1 MACAEAGAAAPILL
15 RPEGGWSRQ
24 AVLDWLLTH
33 AEAGTDLLIGVDLS
47 PALPFQDAGAYFPG
61 WPGSPGDAKALW
73 ALVDG
78 LSDADPHLGTGGFL
92 ADPEVARY
100 FRHGAGRQGDRFGE
114 QGRGRLRVCEARQL
128 TLGLAPSS
136 CFNLVGAAQV
146 GKSSLT
152 GMRVLHRLGG
162 RIPVW
167 PFDPV
172 PSAGPVIVEI
182 YTTIAAREAGV
193 RGGRS
198 KVRDAAT
205 LGEALRTLDSANDVR
220 LPSWDDHSTD
230 AVLSAAWLRRA
241 APGDALWSP
250 PGMEAVRATEGWTFG
265 VP

>member
-1 MACAEAGAAAPILL
+1 M
-15 RPEGGWSRQ
+15 
-24 AVLDWLLTH
+24 
-33 AEAGTDLLIGVDLS
+33 
-47 PALPFQDAGAYFPG
+47 F
-61 WPGSPGDAKALW
+61 
-73 ALVDG
+73 
-78 LSDADPHLGTGGFL
+78 
-92 ADPEVARY
+92 RY
-100 FRHGAGRQGDRFGE
+100 FRHGAGRQGDRFGA
-114 QGRGRLRVCEARQL
+114 QARGRLRVCEARQL

-182 YTTIAAREAGV
+182 YTTVAAREAGV

-241 APGDALWSP
+241 APRDALWSP

>member
-61 WPGSPGDAKALW
+61 WPGSPVDAKALW
-73 ALVDG
+73 ALVDE
-78 LSDADPHLGTGGFL
+78 LSEADPHLGAGGFL
-92 ADPEVARY
+92 SDPELFRY
-100 FRHGAGRQGDRFGE
+100 FRHGAGRQGDRFGIA
-114 QGRGRLRVCEARQL
+114 GRGRLRVCEQRQL
-128 TLGLAPSS
+128 DAGLSPSS

-152 GMRVLHRLGG
+152 GMRVLHRLAG

-193 RGGRS
+193 GGGRS
-198 KVRDAAT
+198 KIRDAPT
-205 LGEALRTLDSANDVR
+205 LGWALRNLDSGDDVR
-220 LPSWDDHSTD
+220 RPSWDDHSTD

-241 APGDALWSP
+241 AARGALWSP
-250 PGMEAVRATEGWTFG
+250 PGMEAVHATEGWTFG